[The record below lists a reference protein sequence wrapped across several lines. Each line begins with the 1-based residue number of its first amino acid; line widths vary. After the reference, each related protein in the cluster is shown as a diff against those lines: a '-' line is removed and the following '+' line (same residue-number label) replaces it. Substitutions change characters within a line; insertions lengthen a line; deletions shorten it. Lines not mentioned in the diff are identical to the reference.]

1 MSAHYIR
8 GSWNTHGGY
17 VSGQS
22 NMTTLLETVLG
33 YEDSYNEILGNKN
46 SFTLHSYNSVYIQ
59 SGPLRECITAHLIND
74 SKKKL
79 EVKQDNFVK
88 TFLLL
93 DKLKNLVDAK
103 NDKILTRAYVTC
115 LPSGKQIYAH
125 ADTNG
130 HYWNTINRYQFYYTG
145 NDEIKQIINDTLFPV
160 KSGYLYYFD
169 HNQIHSYHN
178 NSSEDLFLMVFDV
191 SKNI

>member
-1 MSAHYIR
+1 MTIQNTVIT
-8 GSWNTHGGY
+8 WNTHGGY
-17 VSGQS
+17 VSEQP
-22 NMTTLLETVLG
+22 NMTKLLETITG
-33 YEDSYNEILGNKN
+33 YEDSYNEILDNKIN
-46 SFTLHSYNSVYIQ
+46 FTLHSYNSVYVQ
-59 SGPLRECITAHLIND
+59 SGPLRECVTAHLVND

-79 EVKQDNFVK
+79 EVNQHSFAK
-88 TFLLL
+88 TFSLLY
-93 DKLKNLVDAK
+93 KLKNLVDDK

-130 HYWNTINRYQFYYTG
+130 QYWNTINRYQFYYTG
-145 NDEIKQIINDTLFPV
+145 NADMKQIINDTLFPI

-169 HNQIHSYHN
+169 HKQIHSYQN